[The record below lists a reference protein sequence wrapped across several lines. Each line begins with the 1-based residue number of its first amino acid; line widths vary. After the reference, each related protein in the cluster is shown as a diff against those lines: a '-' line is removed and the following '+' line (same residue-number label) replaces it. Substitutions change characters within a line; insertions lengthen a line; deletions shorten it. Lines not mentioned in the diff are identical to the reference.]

1 MDPRAG
7 GLQEVMMDRRTQLRL
22 AKELLRL
29 IDCKGTSRA
38 EAISL
43 NPVTR
48 YTCAAHL
55 EREQARLFRS
65 VPLMVGL
72 SNELPGPGDYLTDDR
87 CGVPIVVVRLPDGG
101 LAAFINVCR
110 HRGARVLEDR
120 GTLAGSIVCPYHGW
134 VYGLDGDLKAL
145 MPAQDFQG
153 LACAERNLTRLVV
166 HERHGLIWVSP
177 VPGRATESPAPMGAL
192 SEEIAGYHFENFVL
206 YRRVQLYKSFNW
218 KTVIETFLENWH
230 FPFVHRRTV
239 LPIFLPSVSLFEAFG
254 RHGRL
259 IMPRRSI
266 LKMRDEPVE
275 RWDLLRHSLVIYWLF
290 PNTLLLW
297 QGDHLETWQ
306 VYPDQGRPDRCTAQ
320 VSLYTPRA
328 ATSVRER
335 KYWDKNMALLL
346 ETVDG
351 EDFQISERIQE
362 GLRSGA
368 QEHLTFGRHEP
379 ALQHFHQQ
387 IWLALEAVLAPTD

>member
-1 MDPRAG
+1 MDH
-7 GLQEVMMDRRTQLRL
+7 QTQLRL
-22 AKELLRL
+22 TRELLHL
-29 IDCKGTSRA
+29 IDCNETSQA
-38 EAISL
+38 ESFSL

-48 YTCAAHL
+48 YTCVAHL
-55 EREQARLFRS
+55 AREQAVLFRG

-72 SNELPGPGDYLTDDR
+72 SCELPGSGDYLTDDW
-87 CGVPIVVVRLPDGG
+87 CGVPIAVVRLPDGG
-101 LAAFINVCR
+101 LSAFINVCR

-120 GTLAGSIVCPYHGW
+120 GTLTGSMVCPYHGW
-134 VYGLDGDLKAL
+134 VYDLAGNL
-145 MPAQDFQG
+145 RTVAPAENFQG
-153 LACAERNLTRLVV
+153 LTCAERSLTRLAVC
-166 HERHGLIWVSP
+166 EQHGLIWVSS
-177 VPGRATESPAPMGAL
+177 VPDRVIEPLAPMGAL
-192 SEEIAGYHFENFVL
+192 TQEIANYHFEKFAL
-206 YRRVQLYKSFNW
+206 YRRVQLDKAFNW
-218 KTVIETFLENWH
+218 KMVIETFLENWH

-266 LKMRDEPVE
+266 LQMRGEPIE
-275 RWDLLRHSLVIYWLF
+275 QWSLLKHSLIIYWLF

-297 QGDHLETWQ
+297 QGDHLQTWQ
-306 VYPDQGRPDRCTAQ
+306 VFPDQERPERCTAQ
-320 VSLYTPRA
+320 VSLYTPQA

-351 EDFQISERIQE
+351 EDFEISKRIQC
-362 GLRSGA
+362 GLTSGA

-379 ALQHFHQQ
+379 ALQHFHRQ
-387 IWLALEAVLAPTD
+387 IWLALEEGPAPAD